1 MVNTSDYRLLCK
13 GRKNLSFIIL
23 LSKTCTSLY
32 LGRGILWINNS
43 ADPLGNQGYK
53 L

>member
-1 MVNTSDYRLLCK
+1 MVNTSEYYRLLCK
-13 GRKNLSFIIL
+13 GRNLSFIIL
-23 LSKTCTSLY
+23 LSTCTSL
-32 LGRGILWINNS
+32 LRSGILWINNS